1 MKHLLH
7 VILISL
13 AVPGLVCAQQF
24 LPTNDTPLITV
35 TGEALVK
42 VTPNKVTVLLGIETW
57 NKEIQQAKKQNNDI
71 LQKAKDA
78 IEKTGIKK
86 KDIQTDHLSIEP
98 RYKHEYK
105 KKDFIG
111 YFVRNSMSV
120 ILTEPKKIEQLI
132 TGVLTAGVTH
142 IHGIH
147 FETTEFKK
155 YRQEARKLALQA
167 AKEKAENMSA
177 ILGKRI
183 GSPIQI
189 NEIKQYSPRH
199 YYGGWWGYGR
209 GQAMSQNV
217 VQDMAGQLGGTSDT
231 IALGKISIKG
241 IVAVTF
247 ELK

>member
-1 MKHLLH
+1 MKNYLYGILLCL
-7 VILISL
+7 VL
-13 AVPGLVCAQQF
+13 PGMVCAQQST
-24 LPTNDTPLITV
+24 PGNDSPMIMV
-35 TGEALVK
+35 NGEAIVK
-42 VTPNKVTVLLGIETW
+42 VTPDKVTVLLGVETW
-57 NKEIQQAKKQNNDI
+57 NKEIQQAKQQNNDI
-71 LQKAKDA
+71 LQKAIAA
-78 IEKTGIKK
+78 IKKTGIKE

-120 ILTEPKKIEQLI
+120 VLTEPGKIEQLI

-155 YRQEARKLALQA
+155 HRQEARKLALEA

-177 ILGKRI
+177 VLGKTI

-189 NEIKQYSPRH
+189 SEVKEYGSGY
-199 YYGGWWGYGR
+199 YYGGWWRYGR
-209 GQAMSQNV
+209 VQSMSQNV
-217 VQDMAGQLGGTSDT
+217 AQDLGGQSGDTSET

-241 IVAVTF
+241 NVSVTF